1 MSTNRHNDLPTP
13 NRPFAEDVLYQ
24 EILSALMQR
33 LVRLLGAPTA
43 HTLTRT
49 IPRLVLDQDGNV
61 LDYDRDDPYATAR
74 LLVDQFET
82 TFGEA
87 GISLIQ
93 QATRDFTGAAEIAFL
108 EATGMRPPAPIRIL
122 LVDDHVLVRE
132 GLVGLI
138 DTQPDL
144 QVVGQAGSIREAV
157 LLARRLRPDL
167 VLMDFTLPDGS
178 GDEATRAI
186 LTMLPDTKIVFLTV
200 HDDDQRIVAA
210 LSAGATGYLLKSIR
224 SADLLSRLRGVVH
237 GDVALSPAIG
247 RRILEQ
253 FARLPTR
260 TPPPQTSIE
269 ELTERESE
277 ILRLIVQGLTNRQVA
292 DALNLSVRTVEYH
305 RANLTSKLGLT
316 TRADLVRY
324 AAEHGLL
331 TSKEVKLS
339 ASPSLERR
347 ARR

>member
-1 MSTNRHNDLPTP
+1 MSTNLHTMPPT
-13 NRPFAEDVLYQ
+13 FDEDVPYQ
-24 EILSALMQR
+24 EIFNALVQR
-33 LVRLLGAPTA
+33 LVHLLGAPA
-43 HTLTRT
+43 ACSLART
-49 IPRLVLDQDGNV
+49 IPKLIVDHDGNV
-61 LDYDRDDPYATAR
+61 LDYDRDDPHATTR
-74 LLVDQFET
+74 LLVEQFEA
-82 TFGEA
+82 TFGDA
-87 GISLIQ
+87 SLALLQ
-93 QATRDFTGAAEIAFL
+93 QATRPFSSRAESGFL
-108 EATGMRPPAPIRIL
+108 QATGIRPPAPLRIL

-144 QVVGQAGSIREAV
+144 RVVGQAGSMREAIV
-157 LLARRLRPDL
+157 QAQRLRPDL
-167 VLMDFTLPDGS
+167 ILMDFTLPDGA

-186 LTMLPDTKIVFLTV
+186 LAVLPETKIVFLTV
-200 HDDDQRIVAA
+200 HDDDERIAAA

-237 GDVALSPAIG
+237 GDVALSPSIG

-253 FARLPTR
+253 FTRLPTKAA
-260 TPPPQTSIE
+260 PPPTQIE

-277 ILRLIVQGLTNRQVA
+277 ILRLIVQGHTNRQVA

-305 RANLTSKLGLT
+305 RANLTSKLGLNS
-316 TRADLVRY
+316 RADLVRY

-331 TSKEVKLS
+331 AARDVHQR
-339 ASPSLERR
+339 PGPERR